1 MKKFTFSLLLI
12 YLLLTGCDYQPLY
25 SSKNLKNFSLDN
37 IEFNE
42 SSEINDLLNNSLRRY
57 QINESDNS
65 YNVLI
70 NSDYKK
76 IEREKDSSG
85 KITQFEII
93 INVRFELFN
102 KDRKDNFEFTEST
115 LMQNYSNK
123 IEEQQYERSI
133 KSNMVRN
140 IVNKFE
146 LKIRNF

>member
-42 SSEINDLLNNSLRRY
+42 NSEINDLLNNSLRRY
-57 QINESDNS
+57 QINESDNP

-115 LMQNYSNK
+115 LMQSYSNK

>member
-12 YLLLTGCDYQPLY
+12 YLLLAGCDYQPLY

-42 SSEINDLLNNSLRRY
+42 NSEINDLLNNSLRRY

-76 IEREKDSSG
+76 IEREKDGSG

-115 LMQNYSNK
+115 LMQSYSNK

>member
-12 YLLLTGCDYQPLY
+12 YLLLAGCDYKPLY
-25 SSKNLKNFSLDN
+25 SSKNLKSFSLDN

-115 LMQNYSNK
+115 LMQSYSNK

>member
-1 MKKFTFSLLLI
+1 MKKFTSSLLLI
-12 YLLLTGCDYQPLY
+12 CLLLAGCDYQPLY

-37 IEFNE
+37 IEFIEN
-42 SSEINDLLNNSLRRY
+42 SEINDLLNNSLRRY

-76 IEREKDSSG
+76 IEREKDGSG

-115 LMQNYSNK
+115 LMQSYSNK